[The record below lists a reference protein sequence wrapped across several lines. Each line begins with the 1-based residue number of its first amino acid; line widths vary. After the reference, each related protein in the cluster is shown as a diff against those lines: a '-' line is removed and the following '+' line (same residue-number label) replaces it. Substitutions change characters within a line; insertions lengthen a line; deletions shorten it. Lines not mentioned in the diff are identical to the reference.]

1 LKFAKEGYL
10 PAAVPAVAGVAAGT
24 ILGWAIGAPLLVFAV
39 LVLLFFRDP
48 ERRPPD
54 GENAIVAPA
63 DGRVVSIIRDG
74 SPHGLDPESRQRVSI
89 FMSPLNVH
97 VNRMPATGT
106 VAGIRYNEG
115 KFRAAYSD
123 DAATVNESNAL
134 RLSTPEGWSMVVVQI
149 AGWMARRIVCHVREG
164 DALGRG
170 DRFGLIMFG
179 SRVDVYLPATVTIT
193 VVEGQ
198 RVRAGATVIGE
209 VTPS

>member
-10 PAAVPAVAGVAAGT
+10 PAAVPAVAGVAAGLL
-24 ILGWAIGAPLLVFAV
+24 LGWAVGAALLVFAL

-54 GENAIVAPA
+54 AAGVIVAPA
-63 DGRVVSIIRDG
+63 DGRVVSVVTDG
-74 SPHGLDPESRQRVSI
+74 PPHRLDPESCQRVSI

-97 VNRMPATGT
+97 VNRMPA
-106 VAGIRYNEG
+106 AGRVDGIEYNEG
-115 KFRAAYSD
+115 RFRAAYSE

-134 RLSTPEGWSMVVVQI
+134 RLRTPEGWSMVVVQI
-149 AGWMARRIVCHVREG
+149 AGWLARRIVCHVSEG
-164 DALGRG
+164 DELGRG

-179 SRVDVYLPATVTIT
+179 SRVDVYLPAAVKIT

-198 RVRAGATVIGE
+198 RVQAGSTAIGE
-209 VTPS
+209 VTQP